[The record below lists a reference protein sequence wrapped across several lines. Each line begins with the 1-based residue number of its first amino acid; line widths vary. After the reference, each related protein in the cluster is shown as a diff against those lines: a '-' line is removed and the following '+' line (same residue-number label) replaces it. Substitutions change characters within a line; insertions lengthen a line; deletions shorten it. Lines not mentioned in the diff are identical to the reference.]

1 LYDNEHSTLAT
12 LDRAARIITEL
23 SVYDAAFRG
32 FDEQLDSARAV
43 VAELGTATRDFGA
56 SLEFSPGRID
66 EIETRLAEIS
76 RLKRKYGDSLDAV
89 LDHLRVSEERLA
101 NIETA
106 EFHAEELE
114 KQLSQKADE
123 YRKQAARLHERRA
136 EAAKNFEKQVVNDL
150 RSVALE

>member
-1 LYDNEHSTLAT
+1 
-12 LDRAARIITEL
+12 
-23 SVYDAAFRG
+23 
-32 FDEQLDSARAV
+32 
-43 VAELGTATRDFGA
+43 
-56 SLEFSPGRID
+56 
-66 EIETRLAEIS
+66 EIS

-106 EFHAEELE
+106 EFRAEELE

-136 EAAKNFEKQVVNDL
+136 EAAKNLEKQVVNDL
-150 RSVALE
+150 RSVDLEKAQFEVRIERTETFGPDGADRIEFFFSA